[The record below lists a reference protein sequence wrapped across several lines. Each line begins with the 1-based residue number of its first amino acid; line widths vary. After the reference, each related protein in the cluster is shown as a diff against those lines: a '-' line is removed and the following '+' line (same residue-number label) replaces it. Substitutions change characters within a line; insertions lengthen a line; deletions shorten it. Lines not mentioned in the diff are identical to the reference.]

1 MRASEEAR
9 ERLRRV
15 RQRPQMRWLALLA
28 EVALL
33 ALGIVAMRSIMVA
46 TARLPNGDVAE
57 YYSYALNFWTGHPIF
72 TALPTEYPPLA
83 IVPFSFTLLPPLSD
97 YQSVFS
103 WWAAAAVIVGYLGF
117 LRFSDRRRAL
127 AYFVYLVIGS
137 AGTLVARFDI
147 FPALVTLAALWAL
160 QRRHYAGAYLLLAL
174 GVLLKL
180 YPIFLLPL
188 PLIAQWQALHAT
200 ARSAGLVGA
209 TPASALADAQR
220 RRVGSPRQLIGW
232 LRATLRSPA
241 TWRVVEGAAIFLGA
255 VGLGFAL
262 AFILNPSGAL
272 TEFTYASARPLQ
284 VESTP
289 ATFLWL
295 GTLVGIPAHPDFSF
309 VSLNYVGPLDAA
321 LKPLSTL
328 ALAAGCVWVYWRFAR
343 GRLTLAQAFLAVLS
357 VVVVANKIFSPQYL
371 IWLTPFVA
379 EVFGFDA
386 LWLLICGLTTLIF
399 PYLYGL
405 RNPIQTVTYDVAF
418 MPVVAIRNLLLLSF
432 TLRAILSAEPLRRGG
447 AATVQREVG
456 RAAERPAE
464 REAPANGP
472 ADVAPETLGQT
483 PAPDHA

>member
-1 MRASEEAR
+1 MQASEEAR
-9 ERLRRV
+9 ERLRRL
-15 RQRPQMRWLALLA
+15 RPSPQMRWLALLA

-83 IVPFSFTLLPPLSD
+83 ILPFSFTLLPPLSD

-180 YPIFLLPL
+180 YPVFLLPL
-188 PLIAQWQALHAT
+188 PLIAQWQALHTT
-200 ARSAGLVGA
+200 ARAAGLVGA
-209 TPASALADAQR
+209 APAGALADGQQR
-220 RRVGSPRQLIGW
+220 RVWSPRQLVGW

-309 VSLNYVGPLDAA
+309 VSLNYVGPLDVA

-343 GRLTLAQAFLAVLS
+343 GRLTLAQAFLAVLC

-399 PYLYGL
+399 PYLYGV

-432 TLRAILSAEPLRRGG
+432 TLRAILSAEPLRRRG
-447 AATVQREVG
+447 ATTATNG
-456 RAAERPAE
+456 AT
-464 REAPANGP
+464 REAPARRP
-472 ADVAPETLGQT
+472 ADVAPETPEQT

>member
-1 MRASEEAR
+1 VRPLPSLP
-9 ERLRRV
+9 RLL
-15 RQRPQMRWLALLA
+15 RQRWLTLLA
-28 EVALL
+28 EIALL

-57 YYSYALNFWTGHPIF
+57 YYTYALNFWTGHPIF

-83 IVPFSFTLLPPLSD
+83 ILPFSFTLLPPLPD

-103 WWAAAAVIVGYLGF
+103 WWAAAAVIAGYLGF
-117 LRFSDRRRAL
+117 LRFADRRRAI

-147 FPALVTLAALWAL
+147 FPALVTLAAFWAL
-160 QRRHYAGAYLLLAL
+160 ERRHYAGAYLLLAL

-200 ARSAGLVGA
+200 ARAAGRLGA
-209 TPASALADAQR
+209 TEATR
-220 RRVGSPRQLIGW
+220 RGPVRRLKGW
-232 LRATLRSPA
+232 LRATWRSPA
-241 TWRVVEGAAIFLGA
+241 TWRVVEGAAIFVGA

-262 AFILNPSGAL
+262 AFILNPAGAL
-272 TEFTYASARPLQ
+272 TEFTYAGARPLQ

-295 GTLVGIPAHPDFSF
+295 GTLFGLPAHPDFSF
-309 VSLNYVGPLDAA
+309 VSLNYVGPLDVA

-343 GRLTLAQAFLAVLS
+343 GRLTLAQAFLATLS

-371 IWLTPFVA
+371 IWITPFVA

-399 PYLYGL
+399 PYLYGI
-405 RNPIQTVTYDVAF
+405 RNPIQTVTYDWAF

-432 TLRAILSAEPLRRGG
+432 TLRAILSAEPSRLAGIRADMRTGARPDPAPADAATEAFG
-447 AATVQREVG
+447 AA
-456 RAAERPAE
+456 PAS
-464 REAPANGP
+464 
-472 ADVAPETLGQT
+472 
-483 PAPDHA
+483 DHA

>member
-1 MRASEEAR
+1 
-9 ERLRRV
+9 
-15 RQRPQMRWLALLA
+15 MRWLALLA

-83 IVPFSFTLLPPLSD
+83 ILPFSFTLLPPLSD

-127 AYFVYLVIGS
+127 AYFLYLVIGS

-188 PLIAQWQALHAT
+188 PLIAQWQALHTT
-200 ARSAGLVGA
+200 ARAAGLVGA
-209 TPASALADAQR
+209 APAGALADGQR
-220 RRVGSPRQLIGW
+220 RRVWSSRQFVGC

-309 VSLNYVGPLDAA
+309 VSLNYVGALDVA

-343 GRLTLAQAFLAVLS
+343 GRLTLAQAFLAVLC

-399 PYLYGL
+399 PYLYGV

-432 TLRAILSAEPLRRGG
+432 TLRAILSAEPLRRRG
-447 AATVQREVG
+447 AATVADEALQRET
-456 RAAERPAE
+456 AHAAE
-464 REAPANGP
+464 REALASRP
-472 ADVAPETLGQT
+472 ADVAPETLEQT

>member
-1 MRASEEAR
+1 MRASERAPDQAR
-9 ERLRRV
+9 EDGRVPRVLLLPSLRRLR
-15 RQRPQMRWLALLA
+15 QTRWLTLLV
-28 EVALL
+28 EIALL

-57 YYSYALNFWTGHPIF
+57 YYTYALNFWTGHPIF

-83 IVPFSFTLLPPLSD
+83 ILPFSFTLLPPLPD

-103 WWAAAAVIVGYLGF
+103 WWAAADVIVGYLGF
-117 LRFSDRRRAL
+117 LRFGDRRRAL
-127 AYFVYLVIGS
+127 AYFVYLVVGS

-147 FPALVTLAALWAL
+147 FPALVTLAAFWAL
-160 QRRHYAGAYLLLAL
+160 ERRHYAGAYLLLAL

-200 ARSAGLVGA
+200 ARAAGRIEEA
-209 TPASALADAQR
+209 TTR
-220 RRVGSPRQLIGW
+220 RRWPIGRLTGW

-241 TWRVVEGAAIFLGA
+241 TWRVVEGGVIFFGA

-262 AFILNPSGAL
+262 AFILNPAGAL

-295 GTLVGIPAHPDFSF
+295 GTLFGIPAHPDFSF
-309 VSLNYVGPLDAA
+309 VSLNYVGPLDVA

-343 GRLTLAQAFLAVLS
+343 GRLTLAQAFLATLS

-371 IWLTPFVA
+371 IWITPFVA

-399 PYLYGL
+399 PYLYGI
-405 RNPIQTVTYDVAF
+405 RNPIQTVTYDWAF

-432 TLRAILSAEPLRRGG
+432 TLRAILSAEPSRLAGVRADMRPAN
-447 AATVQREVG
+447 AAT
-456 RAAERPAE
+456 
-464 REAPANGP
+464 EARGSA
-472 ADVAPETLGQT
+472 
-483 PAPDHA
+483 PAPDDA

>member
-15 RQRPQMRWLALLA
+15 RHSPQMRWLALLA
-28 EVALL
+28 EIALL

-83 IVPFSFTLLPPLSD
+83 ILPFSFTLLPPLSD

-160 QRRHYAGAYLLLAL
+160 QRRHYAGAYLLLAV

-200 ARSAGLVGA
+200 ARVVGLVEA
-209 TPASALADAQR
+209 PAGALADGR
-220 RRVGSPRQLIGW
+220 RRRAWSPRQIVGW

-241 TWRVVEGAAIFLGA
+241 TWRVAEGAVIFCAA

-295 GTLVGIPAHPDFSF
+295 GTLFGIPAHPDFSF
-309 VSLNYVGPLDAA
+309 VSLNFVGPLDVV

-399 PYLYGL
+399 PYLYGV

-418 MPVVAIRNLLLLSF
+418 MPIVAVRNLLLLSF
-432 TLRAILSAEPLRRGG
+432 TLRAILSAEPLRRRG
-447 AATVQREVG
+447 ANTAPHEPGQAPG
-456 RAAERPAE
+456 
-464 REAPANGP
+464 REALAGSV
-472 ADVAPETLGQT
+472 DVAPETLGQT

>member
-1 MRASEEAR
+1 
-9 ERLRRV
+9 
-15 RQRPQMRWLALLA
+15 
-28 EVALL
+28 
-33 ALGIVAMRSIMVA
+33 
-46 TARLPNGDVAE
+46 
-57 YYSYALNFWTGHPIF
+57 
-72 TALPTEYPPLA
+72 
-83 IVPFSFTLLPPLSD
+83 
-97 YQSVFS
+97 
-103 WWAAAAVIVGYLGF
+103 
-117 LRFSDRRRAL
+117 
-127 AYFVYLVIGS
+127 
-137 AGTLVARFDI
+137 
-147 FPALVTLAALWAL
+147 
-160 QRRHYAGAYLLLAL
+160 
-174 GVLLKL
+174 
-180 YPIFLLPL
+180 
-188 PLIAQWQALHAT
+188 
-200 ARSAGLVGA
+200 
-209 TPASALADAQR
+209 
-220 RRVGSPRQLIGW
+220 
-232 LRATLRSPA
+232 PA

-309 VSLNYVGPLDAA
+309 VSLNYVGALDVA

-343 GRLTLAQAFLAVLS
+343 GRLTLAQAFLAVLC

-386 LWLLICGLTTLIF
+386 LWLLVCGLTTLIF
-399 PYLYGL
+399 PYLYGI

-432 TLRAILSAEPLRRGG
+432 TLRAILSAEPLRRRG
-447 AATVQREVG
+447 AATVADEALQRE
-456 RAAERPAE
+456 AEHAAE
-464 REAPANGP
+464 REALASCP

>member
-1 MRASEEAR
+1 MQASEEAR
-9 ERLRRV
+9 ERLRRL
-15 RQRPQMRWLALLA
+15 RPSPQMRWLALLA

-83 IVPFSFTLLPPLSD
+83 ILPFSFTLLPPLSD

-180 YPIFLLPL
+180 YPVFLLPL
-188 PLIAQWQALHAT
+188 PLIAQWQALHTT
-200 ARSAGLVGA
+200 ARAAGLVGA
-209 TPASALADAQR
+209 APAGALADGQQR
-220 RRVGSPRQLIGW
+220 RVWSPRQLVGW

-309 VSLNYVGPLDAA
+309 VSLNYVGPLDVA

-343 GRLTLAQAFLAVLS
+343 GRLTLAQAFLAVLC

-399 PYLYGL
+399 PYLYGV

-432 TLRAILSAEPLRRGG
+432 TLRAILSAEPLRRRG
-447 AATVQREVG
+447 ATTATIG
-456 RAAERPAE
+456 AT
-464 REAPANGP
+464 REAPARRP
-472 ADVAPETLGQT
+472 ADVAPETPEQT